1 MNCSIGK
8 WLRTGC
14 VNSTQRCVHRW
25 HKDNTRETFVPDC
38 PSMDIDAA
46 THQSMVQLLPIV
58 PLLPQP
64 ILLQIVLTMTMMSL
78 RTMLRTMMMTMQMM
92 MMTMKTNDDEHKADN
107 EDPPAHLMS
116 PPHSIH
122 PPPQI
127 PTYPIVISENPALE
141 ATIIITSIL
150 LPCPSHQLH
159 QLGVAP
165 PQPSTIL
172 YNVGK

>member
-1 MNCSIGK
+1 MVHNDAFIG
-8 WLRTGC
+8 G
-14 VNSTQRCVHRW
+14 
-25 HKDNTRETFVPDC
+25 RETFVPDC

-46 THQSMVQLLPIV
+46 PDQSMVQLLLIV

-64 ILLQIVLTMTMMSL
+64 ILLQNVLMMTMMSL
-78 RTMLRTMMMTMQMM
+78 RRMPRTMMMTMRMM
-92 MMTMKTNDDEHKADN
+92 IMTMKTNDDEHKADN

-159 QLGVAP
+159 QLEVAP
-165 PQPSTIL
+165 QSYTLWENNTLKFLAEQCVICISQ
-172 YNVGK
+172 N